1 MLRRVPEGALTHADV
16 PARQGCVSR
25 LFAPDCARA
34 RILFDVAE
42 EAFRWRNA
50 RPMRTTVIASSIIF
64 FSAAFACGGST
75 AQQPDAGNNEDAGQ
89 DPDATPNVVAGPDV
103 DNGAVSTTYPAFTVD
118 APQVVTGGG
127 PTLVAPKL
135 VPVYFGNDDTTFTA
149 QLTTFMN
156 KLGASAFWLPAVG
169 EYGVGAITS
178 AAPIQLTDTAPQTID
193 DADIQTWIASK
204 IDDATLPAPD
214 ANTIYA
220 IYYPD
225 GTTVT
230 LGQQGGTSCQDFGA
244 YHDNITYKGNDV
256 AYAVMPRCSGWGP
269 SVLDT
274 TTSAASHEFIEAAT
288 DPYPQTN
295 GAYTQVD
302 DDHILWEFVL
312 GGGETGD
319 MCAQFAASYV
329 TPSDLG
335 FMVQRAWS
343 NASAKAGHDPC
354 QPADKS
360 PYFNSMP
367 VLKDK
372 ISIGGG
378 TTKGVHIPIG
388 SSATI
393 DVELFS
399 DADTGGPWTVSAT
412 DTSGAGAIT
421 FDWDRTSGQNGEKL
435 HLTINAVKKT
445 QYGASGFIIKS
456 KLNGRTTSWFG
467 LVGN

>member
-1 MLRRVPEGALTHADV
+1 
-16 PARQGCVSR
+16 
-25 LFAPDCARA
+25 
-34 RILFDVAE
+34 
-42 EAFRWRNA
+42 
-50 RPMRTTVIASSIIF
+50 MRTTLIASTIF
-64 FSAAFACGGST
+64 FGAAFACGGST
-75 AQQPDAGNNEDAGQ
+75 STTPDAGPQEQPDAAPPVVED
-89 DPDATPNVVAGPDV
+89 AGPDV
-103 DNGAVSTTYPAFTVD
+103 DNGSPSTTYPAFKID
-118 APQVVTGGG
+118 PPQVVTYGG
-127 PTLVAPKL
+127 PTLSAPKL
-135 VPVYFGNDDTTFTA
+135 VPVYFANDDTAFTA
-149 QLTTFMN
+149 KLTTFMS

-169 EYGVGAITS
+169 EYGVGAISS
-178 AAPIQLTDTAPQTID
+178 ATPIQLTDNAPASID
-193 DADIQTWIASK
+193 DADIQTWIAAK

-230 LGQQGGTSCQDFGA
+230 LGQNGTSCQDFGA
-244 YHDNITYKGNDV
+244 YHDNITYKTSDV

-269 SVLDT
+269 STLDT
-274 TTSAASHEFIEAAT
+274 TTSAASHEFIEAST

-319 MCAQFAASYV
+319 MCAQFSASYV
-329 TPSDLG
+329 TPPDLG

-354 QPADKS
+354 QPSDKT
-360 PYFNSMP
+360 PYFNAMP
-367 VLKDK
+367 VLTDK
-372 ISIGGG
+372 IDIGGQG

-393 DVELFS
+393 EVDLFS
-399 DADTGGPWTVSAT
+399 DADTGGPWTVSAA
-412 DTSGAGAIT
+412 DTSGAGSIT
-421 FDWDRTSGQNGEKL
+421 FAWDRTSGQNGEKL

-445 QYGASGFIIKS
+445 QYGAAGFTIKS
-456 KLNGRTTSWFG
+456 KLNGRSTTWFG

>member
-1 MLRRVPEGALTHADV
+1 
-16 PARQGCVSR
+16 
-25 LFAPDCARA
+25 
-34 RILFDVAE
+34 
-42 EAFRWRNA
+42 
-50 RPMRTTVIASSIIF
+50 MRTTLIASTICF
-64 FSAAFACGGST
+64 GAAIACGGATSST
-75 AQQPDAGNNEDAGQ
+75 PDSGTEPDAGQQPDAT
-89 DPDATPNVVAGPDV
+89 PPNVDAGPDV
-103 DNGAVSTTYPAFTVD
+103 DNGTPSTTYPAFKVD
-118 APQVVTGGG
+118 APQVVTFGG
-127 PTLVAPKL
+127 PTLAAPKL
-135 VPVYFGNDDTTFTA
+135 VPVYFSNDDTTFTG
-149 QLTTFMN
+149 QLTTFMS
-156 KLGASAFWLPAVG
+156 KLGDSAFWLPAVG
-169 EYGVGAITS
+169 EYGVGKISS
-178 AAPIQLTDTAPQTID
+178 ADPILLADVAPGSID
-193 DADIQTWIASK
+193 DSVIQTWLASK

-244 YHDNITYKGNDV
+244 YHDNITYKGSDV
-256 AYAVMPRCSGWGP
+256 AYAVMPRCTGWGP

-288 DPYPQTN
+288 DPFPQTN

-302 DDHILWEFVL
+302 DNHILWEYVL

-319 MCAQFAASYV
+319 MCAQFGASYV
-329 TPSDLG
+329 TPPDLG

-367 VLKDK
+367 VLTDK
-372 ISIGGG
+372 IDLGGQA
-378 TTKGVHIPIG
+378 TSKGVHIPIG

-393 DVELFS
+393 EVDLFS
-399 DADTGGPWTVSAT
+399 DADTGGPWTVSAN

-421 FDWDRTSGQNGEKL
+421 FVWDRTTGQNGEKL
-435 HLTINAVKKT
+435 HLTITAVQKT
-445 QYGASGFIIKS
+445 QYGAAGFSIKS

>member
-1 MLRRVPEGALTHADV
+1 
-16 PARQGCVSR
+16 
-25 LFAPDCARA
+25 
-34 RILFDVAE
+34 
-42 EAFRWRNA
+42 
-50 RPMRTTVIASSIIF
+50 MRTTVIASTIF
-64 FSAAFACGGST
+64 FGAAIACGGNVSS
-75 AQQPDAGNNEDAGQ
+75 APDSGTNDDAGQ
-89 DPDATPNVVAGPDV
+89 DQPDATPAPDAGADV
-103 DNGAVSTTYPAFTVD
+103 DNGTPSATYPAFKID
-118 APQVVTGGG
+118 APQVVTFGG
-127 PTLVAPKL
+127 PTLAAPKL
-135 VPVYFGNDDTTFTA
+135 VPVYFANDDTTFTA

-156 KLGASAFWLPAVG
+156 KLGQSAFWLPAVS
-169 EYGVGAITS
+169 EYGVGAIS
-178 AAPIQLTDTAPQTID
+178 AAPPVQLTENADANID
-193 DADIQTWIASK
+193 DSVIQTWLASK
-204 IDDATLPAPD
+204 IDDGTLPAPD

-225 GTTVT
+225 GTTIT

-244 YHDNITYKGNDV
+244 YHDNITYKTGDV
-256 AYAVMPRCSGWGP
+256 SYAVMPRCSGWSA

-274 TTSAASHEFIEAAT
+274 TTEAASHEFIEAST

-295 GAYTQVD
+295 TAYGQVD
-302 DDHILWEFVL
+302 DNHILWEYVL

-329 TPSDLG
+329 TPPDLG
-335 FMVQRAWS
+335 FSVQRAWS
-343 NASAKAGHDPC
+343 NTAAKEGHDPC

-367 VLKDK
+367 VLTDDV
-372 ISIGGG
+372 SLGGQG
-378 TTKGVHIPIG
+378 STKGVKIPVG

-393 DVELFS
+393 QVDLFS
-399 DADTGGPWTVSAT
+399 DADTGGPWTVSAS

-421 FDWDRTSGQNGEKL
+421 FAWDRTSGQNGEKL

-445 QYGASGFIIKS
+445 QYGAAGFIIKS

>member
-1 MLRRVPEGALTHADV
+1 
-16 PARQGCVSR
+16 
-25 LFAPDCARA
+25 
-34 RILFDVAE
+34 
-42 EAFRWRNA
+42 
-50 RPMRTTVIASSIIF
+50 MRTTIITSTIF
-64 FSAAFACGGST
+64 LGAAIACGGSSPST
-75 AQQPDAGNNEDAGQ
+75 PDAGGAQDDAGQQPDV
-89 DPDATPNVVAGPDV
+89 TPAVDAGPDV
-103 DNGAVSTTYPAFTVD
+103 DNGSPSTTYPAFTVD
-118 APQVVTGGG
+118 APQVVNFGG
-127 PTLVAPKL
+127 PTLATPKL

-149 QLTTFMN
+149 QLTTFMS
-156 KLGASAFWLPAVG
+156 KLGLSAFWAPAVG

-178 AAPIQLTDTAPQTID
+178 AAPVQLTDTAPPTID
-193 DADIQTWIASK
+193 DADIQTWIAAR
-204 IDDATLPAPD
+204 IDDATLPPPD

-230 LGQQGGTSCQDFGA
+230 LGQNGTSCQDFGA

-274 TTSAASHEFIEAAT
+274 TTSAASHEFIEAST
-288 DPYPQTN
+288 DPFPQTN

-302 DDHILWEFVL
+302 DNHIMWEFVL

-319 MCAQFAASYV
+319 MCAQFSASYV
-329 TPSDLG
+329 TPPDLG

-343 NASAKAGHDPC
+343 NAQAKAGHDPC
-354 QPADKS
+354 QPADKT
-360 PYFNSMP
+360 PYFNAMP
-367 VLKDK
+367 VLTDA
-372 ISIGGG
+372 ISIGGQG

-393 DVELFS
+393 EVDLFS
-399 DADTGGPWTVSAT
+399 DADTGGPWTVSAS

-421 FDWDRTSGQNGEKL
+421 FAWDRTTGQNGEKL

-445 QYGASGFIIKS
+445 QYGAAGFSIKS

-467 LVGN
+467 LVGK